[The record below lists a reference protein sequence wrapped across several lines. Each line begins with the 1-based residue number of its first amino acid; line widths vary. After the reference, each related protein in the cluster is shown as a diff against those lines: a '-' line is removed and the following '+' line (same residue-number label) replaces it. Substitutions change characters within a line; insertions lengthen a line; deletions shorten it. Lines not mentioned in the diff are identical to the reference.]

1 MIITCF
7 CSFLDSF
14 LRKVEEILKNEDR
27 KLRDLTDKLNTIV
40 DEKKEVTFAK

>member
-7 CSFLDSF
+7 CSFLDSS